1 MALLTREEPTWAS
14 DRSSI
19 LSPRCWPRPPS
30 LRRRNPLPIPAPRSA
45 VIPRKALG
53 LPTPAELK
61 TATYVRDVIYGHRD
75 GMALTYDVFKPLKP
89 NGALVVNMVSAGW
102 RSSWGPPEER
112 QARYQWLIDK
122 GFTVV
127 ALYHSSAPR
136 FQVPDA
142 VADVRLGLRHIKL
155 HAADYGADPARIGV
169 WGASAGGHL
178 SLVAG
183 VMADDGDP
191 AAANPLERSGNRVRA
206 VVAYFPPTD
215 LDTLLGSRAKS
226 GAIDFDDSLRA
237 SISPIHFVDARDP
250 PTLIISG
257 GADKGVP
264 ISQSE
269 SHESSARQGGCREQ
283 AEGIPGRGSRLLRQ
297 GRPGQD
303 RRLCCRSHERDDG
316 LVREAP
322 ALGCGLE
329 IRARA
334 PHAMAGRQAIFEQR
348 KPSVRGHFRQQS
360 CGRVHEEVALSGE
373 GEGSDDDSER
383 QKPRR

>member
-1 MALLTREEPTWAS
+1 MGFRAVVVGFVILLAAP
-14 DRSSI
+14 SI
-19 LSPRCWPRPPS
+19 AQTPPAAADPGAPLSGY
-30 LRRRNPLPIPAPRSA
+30 
-45 VIPRKALG
+45 PRKALG

-122 GFTVV
+122 GFIVV
-127 ALYHSSAPR
+127 ALHHSSAPR

-142 VADVRLGLRHIKL
+142 VKDIRLGLRHVKL
-155 HAADYGADPARIGV
+155 RAADYGADPARIGV

-183 VMADDGDP
+183 LMADDGDP
-191 AAANPLERSGNRVRA
+191 AATNPLERSGNRVRA

-215 LDTLLGSRAKS
+215 LDSLLGNRAKS

-237 SISPIHFVDARDP
+237 SISPIHFVDTRDP

-269 SHESSARQGGCREQ
+269 TMKAALDKVGVENMLKIFPDADHDFYVKGDPAKTDAYAVEAMNAMTAWFEKH
-283 AEGIPGRGSRLLRQ
+283 LR
-297 GRPGQD
+297 
-303 RRLCCRSHERDDG
+303 
-316 LVREAP
+316 
-322 ALGCGLE
+322 
-329 IRARA
+329 
-334 PHAMAGRQAIFEQR
+334 
-348 KPSVRGHFRQQS
+348 
-360 CGRVHEEVALSGE
+360 
-373 GEGSDDDSER
+373 
-383 QKPRR
+383 

>member
-1 MALLTREEPTWAS
+1 MKHVVTVVLSLLVSAAAYAQTPTPA
-14 DRSSI
+14 DPGPP
-19 LSPRCWPRPPS
+19 LSGY
-30 LRRRNPLPIPAPRSA
+30 
-45 VIPRKALG
+45 PRKALG
-53 LPTPAELK
+53 LPTPAELT

-75 GMALTYDVFKPLKP
+75 GMALTYDVFKPKKP

-127 ALYHSSAPR
+127 ALHHASAPR

-142 VADVRLGLRHIKL
+142 VADVRLGMRHIKL

-183 VMADDGDP
+183 LMADDGDP
-191 AAANPLERSGNRVRA
+191 VATNPLEKSGNRVRA

-215 LDTLLGSRAKS
+215 LDVLLGSRAKQ

-237 SISPIHFVDARDP
+237 SISPVHFADPRDP

-269 SHESSARQGGCREQ
+269 IMKAALDKAGVENALRVFPDADHDFYVKDDPAKTDAYALEAMNAMVAWFE
-283 AEGIPGRGSRLLRQ
+283 ERL
-297 GRPGQD
+297 
-303 RRLCCRSHERDDG
+303 
-316 LVREAP
+316 
-322 ALGCGLE
+322 
-329 IRARA
+329 
-334 PHAMAGRQAIFEQR
+334 
-348 KPSVRGHFRQQS
+348 K
-360 CGRVHEEVALSGE
+360 
-373 GEGSDDDSER
+373 
-383 QKPRR
+383 

>member
-1 MALLTREEPTWAS
+1 MNMIRSAALALLLAFGAGAGSVAQVPAAPPA
-14 DRSSI
+14 DPGPP
-19 LSPRCWPRPPS
+19 LSGY
-30 LRRRNPLPIPAPRSA
+30 PRSA
-45 VIPRKALG
+45 LRA
-53 LPTPAELK
+53 PTPAELK

-75 GMALTYDVFKPLKP
+75 GMALTYDVFKPVKGA

-102 RSSWGPPEER
+102 RSSWAPPEER
-112 QARYQWLIDK
+112 QARYQALIDK

-142 VADVRLGLRHIKL
+142 VKDIRLGLRHIKL
-155 HAADYGADPARIGV
+155 HAAEYGADPARIGV

-183 VMADDGDP
+183 VMADDGD
-191 AAANPLERSGNRVRA
+191 AAAVDPLERHGNRVAA

-215 LDTLLGSRAKS
+215 LDVLLGSRPKQ

-237 SISPIHFVDARDP
+237 PNSPIHFIDARDP

-269 SHESSARQGGCREQ
+269 TMKAALDKAG
-283 AEGIPGRGSRLLRQ
+283 
-297 GRPGQD
+297 
-303 RRLCCRSHERDDG
+303 
-316 LVREAP
+316 VRNALKVFPDADHDFYVKGDPAKTDAYALEAMTTMV
-322 ALGCGLE
+322 AW
-329 IRARA
+329 
-334 PHAMAGRQAIFEQR
+334 FE
-348 KPSVRGHFRQQS
+348 KH
-360 CGRVHEEVALSGE
+360 LM
-373 GEGSDDDSER
+373 
-383 QKPRR
+383 

>member
-1 MALLTREEPTWAS
+1 MTFGTLLLSALALCLAAPALAQTPTPVVDPGAP
-14 DRSSI
+14 
-19 LSPRCWPRPPS
+19 LSGY
-30 LRRRNPLPIPAPRSA
+30 
-45 VIPRKALG
+45 PRKALG

-75 GMALTYDVFKPLKP
+75 GMALTYDVFKPKKA

-102 RSSWGPPEER
+102 KSSWGPPEER

-127 ALYHSSAPR
+127 ALHHASAPR

-155 HAADYGADPARIGV
+155 HAKVYGADPKRIGV

-183 VMADDGDP
+183 LMADDGDP
-191 AAANPLERSGNRVRA
+191 AAVNPLERSGNRVKA
-206 VVAYFPPTD
+206 IVAYFPPTD
-215 LDTLLGSRAKS
+215 LDALLGSRAKS
-226 GAIDFDDSLRA
+226 GAIAFDDSLRA
-237 SISPIHFVDARDP
+237 SVSPIHFVDAKDS

-269 SHESSARQGGCREQ
+269 TMHAALDKAGVENKLIIFPDADHDFYVKGD
-283 AEGIPGRGSRLLRQ
+283 PVKT
-297 GRPGQD
+297 
-303 RRLCCRSHERDDG
+303 DG
-316 LVREAP
+316 YATEAMNTMV
-322 ALGCGLE
+322 AW
-329 IRARA
+329 
-334 PHAMAGRQAIFEQR
+334 FEQHL
-348 KPSVRGHFRQQS
+348 K
-360 CGRVHEEVALSGE
+360 
-373 GEGSDDDSER
+373 
-383 QKPRR
+383 

>member
-1 MALLTREEPTWAS
+1 MGFRAFATAAFAALLVAPSFAQTPQQPPA
-14 DRSSI
+14 DPGPP
-19 LSPRCWPRPPS
+19 LSGYPRNA
-30 LRRRNPLPIPAPRSA
+30 LRA
-45 VIPRKALG
+45 
-53 LPTPAELK
+53 PTPAELK

-102 RSSWGPPEER
+102 NSSWAAPEER
-112 QARYQWLIDK
+112 QARYQLLIDK

-127 ALYHSSAPR
+127 ALYHASAPR
-136 FQVPDA
+136 FKVPDA
-142 VADVRLGLRHIKL
+142 VADIRLGMRHIKL
-155 HAADYGADPARIGV
+155 HAADYGADPLRIGV

-215 LDTLLGSRAKS
+215 LDKLLGGRAKS
-226 GAIDFDDSLRA
+226 GAIDFNDSLRA

-269 SHESSARQGGCREQ
+269 VMKAALDKASVEN
-283 AEGIPGRGSRLLRQ
+283 RLKVFPDADHDLYVKGDPAKTDAYAVEAMNAMVDWFQKHLR
-297 GRPGQD
+297 
-303 RRLCCRSHERDDG
+303 
-316 LVREAP
+316 
-322 ALGCGLE
+322 
-329 IRARA
+329 
-334 PHAMAGRQAIFEQR
+334 
-348 KPSVRGHFRQQS
+348 
-360 CGRVHEEVALSGE
+360 
-373 GEGSDDDSER
+373 
-383 QKPRR
+383 

>member
-1 MALLTREEPTWAS
+1 MKVLLFVAAMLMLGASALAQTPQPGA
-14 DRSSI
+14 DPGPP
-19 LSPRCWPRPPS
+19 LSGY
-30 LRRRNPLPIPAPRSA
+30 
-45 VIPRKALG
+45 PRKALG

-75 GMALTYDVFKPLKP
+75 GMALTYDVFKPSKP
-89 NGALVVNMVSAGW
+89 IGALVVNMVSAGW

-136 FQVPDA
+136 FTVPDA
-142 VADVRLGLRHIKL
+142 VTDIRLGLRHIKL
-155 HAADYGADPARIGV
+155 HAADYGADPARVGV

-183 VMADDGDP
+183 LMADDGDP
-191 AAANPLERSGNRVRA
+191 AATNPLERSGNRVRA

-257 GADKGVP
+257 GADRGVP
-264 ISQSE
+264 VSQSE
-269 SHESSARQGGCREQ
+269 TMHAALDKAGVESELKIFPDADHDFYVKGDPAKTDAYAIEAMNMMVAWFESH
-283 AEGIPGRGSRLLRQ
+283 L
-297 GRPGQD
+297 
-303 RRLCCRSHERDDG
+303 
-316 LVREAP
+316 
-322 ALGCGLE
+322 
-329 IRARA
+329 
-334 PHAMAGRQAIFEQR
+334 
-348 KPSVRGHFRQQS
+348 K
-360 CGRVHEEVALSGE
+360 
-373 GEGSDDDSER
+373 
-383 QKPRR
+383 K

>member
-1 MALLTREEPTWAS
+1 MGFRTLVVAGLAMLLAAPTLAQTPQPPA
-14 DRSSI
+14 DPGAP
-19 LSPRCWPRPPS
+19 LSGY
-30 LRRRNPLPIPAPRSA
+30 
-45 VIPRKALG
+45 PRKALG

-61 TATYVRDVIYGHRD
+61 TATYVRDVIYGQRD

-127 ALYHSSAPR
+127 ALHHSSAPR

-142 VADVRLGLRHIKL
+142 VADVRLGLRHIRL

-183 VMADDGDP
+183 LMADDGDP
-191 AAANPLERSGNRVRA
+191 AAKNPLERSGNRVRA

-215 LDTLLGSRAKS
+215 LETLLGSRAKS
-226 GAIDFDDSLRA
+226 GAIDFDDKLRA

-269 SHESSARQGGCREQ
+269 TMKAALDKAGVENKLTVFPDADHDFYVKGDPAKTDGYANEAMNAMVAWFEKH
-283 AEGIPGRGSRLLRQ
+283 LR
-297 GRPGQD
+297 
-303 RRLCCRSHERDDG
+303 
-316 LVREAP
+316 
-322 ALGCGLE
+322 
-329 IRARA
+329 
-334 PHAMAGRQAIFEQR
+334 
-348 KPSVRGHFRQQS
+348 
-360 CGRVHEEVALSGE
+360 
-373 GEGSDDDSER
+373 
-383 QKPRR
+383 